1 VILTLEQ
8 PKLTEYI
15 SESITFKPIIIC
27 LKERDADE
35 ALQNLQAQL
44 KKGEPINELELIYLP
59 LYNSKSGKTRLDLA
73 INAVSLTD
81 KISQKKL
88 QNKLQGMLLMQLVN
102 YLTKNEMKKLLEECA
117 MILEGK
123 PALEAFEEFFGE
135 KYKSEG
141 IAIGTAIGLAQ
152 GATQIAVEMLKD
164 GMNVQKISSLINK
177 PIEWVQELQA
187 KLSETPQ

>member
-59 LYNSKSGKTRLDLA
+59 LYNSKSGLPADGQEK
-73 INAVSLTD
+73 
-81 KISQKKL
+81 
-88 QNKLQGMLLMQLVN
+88 QG
-102 YLTKNEMKKLLEECA
+102 
-117 MILEGK
+117 
-123 PALEAFEEFFGE
+123 
-135 KYKSEG
+135 
-141 IAIGTAIGLAQ
+141 
-152 GATQIAVEMLKD
+152 
-164 GMNVQKISSLINK
+164 
-177 PIEWVQELQA
+177 
-187 KLSETPQ
+187 